1 MRYFFVFIVLWS
13 CNNPAK
19 EKTMSQSDSL
29 PAVKGSVKT
38 AQGQLE
44 EKVSWL
50 IGDWHLVSAK
60 GRQTEVWKKQDDTV
74 YTGVGFFI
82 TGKDTTSFE
91 TLKIAEQADG
101 IVYQALVK
109 GQNAGEWVS
118 FNMAEAAANE
128 LKFVNPGHDYP
139 QEILYTHVSN
149 QYMVIRI
156 SGLVNGKMK
165 SKEYPMM
172 RKRL

>member
-1 MRYFFVFIVLWS
+1 MDH
-13 CNNPAK
+13 
-19 EKTMSQSDSL
+19 SDSL
-29 PAVKGSVKT
+29 TARESVKNR
-38 AQGQLE
+38 QGELE
-44 EKVSWL
+44 KKVSWL

-60 GRQTEVWKKQDDTV
+60 GRQTEVWEKQDDTV

-82 TGKDTTSFE
+82 SGKDTLSFE
-91 TLKIAEQADG
+91 RLKISEQANG

-109 GQNAGEWVS
+109 GQNHGDWVS
-118 FNMAEAAANE
+118 FRMTESAPNE
-128 LKFVNPGHDYP
+128 LKFVNPAHDYP

-149 QYMVIRI
+149 QYMVVKI
-156 SGLVNGKMK
+156 SGSIHGKLK